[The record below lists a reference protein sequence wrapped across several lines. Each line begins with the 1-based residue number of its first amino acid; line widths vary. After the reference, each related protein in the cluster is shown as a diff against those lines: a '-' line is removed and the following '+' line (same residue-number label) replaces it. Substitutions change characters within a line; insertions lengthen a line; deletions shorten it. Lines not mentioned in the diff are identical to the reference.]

1 MDISHHT
8 QLHLETAGGKIQ
20 CLRCT
25 AHSKRSGVQCGRPA
39 LKDSRTQKCQFHG
52 GKGNSAPKTADGK
65 KRVALAHTKSGQ
77 YSTVAK
83 RERSLHSAK
92 LSQLE
97 DIVYLLGMSTATRT
111 PGRKSAAYTPI
122 KDLESAQSLLIDSK
136 QNMLRA
142 GG

>member
-1 MDISHHT
+1 MEER
-8 QLHLETAGGKIQ
+8 LLTAKGKIQ

-25 AHSKRSGVQCGRPA
+25 AHSKRSGLQCGRPA
-39 LKDSRTQKCQFHG
+39 LKGSRTQKCQFHG
-52 GKGNSAPKTADGK
+52 GKGNSAPKSAEGR

-77 YSTVAK
+77 YSAVAK

-122 KDLESAQSLLIDSK
+122 RSLKGARVLLIDSK
-136 QNMLRA
+136 
-142 GG
+142 